1 MKEKLSTIEKK
12 GKNTKAKIMYDK
24 TQIAMID
31 KNQLIKSAKNLKKP
45 PKGTPIKIE
54 IESIAFTTEDYL
66 HFTANAQYV
75 DTSNNKKSLDGLY
88 MINKKIV

>member
-1 MKEKLSTIEKK
+1 MSAIEKK
-12 GKNTKAKIMYDK
+12 GKNAKATIVYDK
-24 TQIAMID
+24 TRVAMID
-31 KNQLIKSAKNLKKP
+31 KNELIKSAKNLKKP

-66 HFTANAQYV
+66 YFTANAQYL

-88 MINKKIV
+88 RINKKMA

>member
-1 MKEKLSTIEKK
+1 MSTIEKK
-12 GKNTKAKIMYDK
+12 GKNTKATIVYDK
-24 TQIAMID
+24 TRVAMID
-31 KNQLIKSAKNLKKP
+31 KNELIKSAKNLKKP

-66 HFTANAQYV
+66 YFTANAQYL

-88 MINKKIV
+88 RINKKMA

>member
-1 MKEKLSTIEKK
+1 MSTIEKK
-12 GKNTKAKIMYDK
+12 GKNTKTTIVYDK
-24 TQIAMID
+24 TRVAMID
-31 KNQLIKSAKNLKKP
+31 KNELIKSAKNLKKP

-66 HFTANAQYV
+66 YFTANAQYL

-88 MINKKIV
+88 RINKKMA